1 MSYLPDEEEN
11 LENRSN
17 HPDGEENRRSR
28 EATDNDSAAD
38 RENVPAS
45 TDEVEFPESTPDGSE
60 ERTASSMQEPESEL
74 TPAPGSDDSSNP
86 AAEDET
92 DGAQN
97 SDETTLR
104 SESIRD
110 EVEEVG
116 DLRSDEEVVE
126 PSQPNQQDEAPLV
139 VEEEMP
145 LQADSAEPDSLS
157 IEEDGAVADKGDS
170 TDELSRPEEPHS
182 TPSKREAGAEPGSM
196 IEASYE
202 PTEEFDV
209 RAFDGGEPTEPLH
222 VEGEGQA
229 PLSGHEPAARPDL
242 PEESIPELPEET
254 ESEREKAELVD
265 NTLDGIA
272 EIVKSDE
279 EAEGREAEVRE
290 EAVDELAHIIE
301 AIIFASDEPLTAN
314 TIKSVLDA
322 SRTFGR
328 LNLDMISDRVNALN
342 NKYESDGSGFQI
354 VEIANGY
361 QFATRKEM
369 AQWVSNLFKERSK
382 RKLSTSALESLAI
395 IAYKQPITKPE
406 IESIRGVNVDYVL
419 HNLLEKELV
428 TVVGRADT
436 VGRPLLYGTTQK
448 FLKIFVLKSLDDLPK
463 LREIDEIIKEI
474 KSKGAEESI
483 QLEITALGDQAQAEE
498 KAESQQKAGD

>member
-17 HPDGEENRRSR
+17 HPDGEENQSSR

-38 RENVPAS
+38 WENVPPS
-45 TDEVEFPESTPDGSE
+45 TDEVEFPESTPDGGE
-60 ERTASSMQEPESEL
+60 ERIASGTQEPESEL
-74 TPAPGSDDSSNP
+74 TPALGSDDSSNL

-97 SDETTLR
+97 TDETTIQ

-110 EVEEVG
+110 EVEETG
-116 DLRSDEEVVE
+116 DLRSGEELVE

-145 LQADSAEPDSLS
+145 LQADSAEPDSIS
-157 IEEDGAVADKGDS
+157 TEEDGVMADK
-170 TDELSRPEEPHS
+170 
-182 TPSKREAGAEPGSM
+182 AE
-196 IEASYE
+196 
-202 PTEEFDV
+202 
-209 RAFDGGEPTEPLH
+209 
-222 VEGEGQA
+222 
-229 PLSGHEPAARPDL
+229 L
-242 PEESIPELPEET
+242 PEESVPELTDEGNAGFTAEKDPDEVPHTSDDERYQAGREDEKAAEAITGEGAVELPEET
-254 ESEREKAELVD
+254 ESEREKAELAD

-290 EAVDELAHIIE
+290 DVVDELAHIIE

-342 NKYESDGSGFQI
+342 NKYESDGSGFRI

-448 FLKIFVLKSLDDLPK
+448 FLKIFALKSLDDLPK